1 MRTYNNNEIID
12 AVVIGTGAGGAP
24 LLARLA
30 KAGLKVVALEAGKF
44 GTPKRILLRTKESRA
59 NFSGTLNG

>member
-1 MRTYNNNEIID
+1 MPYLTSETVD

-30 KAGLKVVALEAGKF
+30 AAGL
-44 GTPKRILLRTKESRA
+44 RS
-59 NFSGTLNG
+59 

>member
-1 MRTYNNNEIID
+1 MNLDAMKWYGTEEIVD

-30 KAGLKVVALEAGKF
+30 AAGLRVVALEAGRNWDPARDF
-44 GTPKRILLRTKESRA
+44 ASD
-59 NFSGTLNG
+59 